1 MKKEKLTEGIN
12 FQDSNSKYT
21 RNKNFNLQD
30 PLDNIPLSKTKY
42 QNIFLQNT
50 EKSAMELERNYQNL
64 DPVIRQLK
72 SWHKYKTKS
81 INADIT
87 IFENNTLLRFFKKF
101 NNTTINENK
110 ILLEYHTPKT
120 KIRCLPLSMILL
132 AFHFS
137 RSLNTKRHAGLEKTY
152 SNFIQN
158 SYFPKAPSWMKVLCY
173 DCIYVNYKN
182 HIHAKKTIS
191 RKKNFKGKVYISTT
205 ENPLILKALYP
216 LMMHLPTM

>member
-50 EKSAMELERNYQNL
+50 EKSTMELERNYQNL

-72 SWHKYKTKS
+72 SWHKYNTKS

-110 ILLEYHTPKT
+110 IILQKQKYVVYH
-120 KIRCLPLSMILL
+120 
-132 AFHFS
+132 
-137 RSLNTKRHAGLEKTY
+137 
-152 SNFIQN
+152 
-158 SYFPKAPSWMKVLCY
+158 
-173 DCIYVNYKN
+173 
-182 HIHAKKTIS
+182 
-191 RKKNFKGKVYISTT
+191 
-205 ENPLILKALYP
+205 
-216 LMMHLPTM
+216 